1 MSRCR
6 VDTTCTGC
14 ALRSRSRA
22 MDAALTSVG
31 GIQPT
36 WNSGTSMANSRS
48 WSAIEKNECLL
59 AVQELLL
66 PDCDICDHV
75 LHDDDK
81 YVMPCGCEF
90 HRACVEERVK
100 WNLECPSLDCIA
112 DWKLADIQDLN
123 PIKEDEFERYRVWCR
138 DRDEDFQTYQDA
150 RARFEEL
157 KDDPFEGLFGDIE
170 IDLCGFKM
178 VGARE
183 YGSTLQECTLRR
195 RWYEIEMSYPR
206 RSGGRQVEIDTY
218 DDREEA
224 PHRLRFLSKT
234 ARRKHFGDVRI
245 TMRTVTENGD
255 TEVIKEKQMELEDW
269 LQVGKMVEVEA
280 RKSSYNHAHGKIIVI
295 DGEGADASV
304 KLRFEQDFNL
314 RRRVI
319 HNGEEQ
325 AFDVGFLTRYP
336 DVDPYAP
343 DGDGDSDGSQNEA
356 SSDEDESDEEPWI
369 VAMNRMEFGIYDL
382 VPGIRPHEHGTLKN
396 YFIGQ
401 ALEKRGIAY
410 ADLDHENKEDYA
422 AFWNEASD
430 LLEASTQEER
440 QAILDAKKAA
450 LFKPGKVQLRRIN
463 PHDEADEDESDEEIK
478 VPKKKQEELQ
488 EDEPQNW
495 DFCFEFRVWQAD
507 AVQN

>member
-325 AFDVGFLTRYP
+325 AFDVGFLRRYVP
-336 DVDPYAP
+336 
-343 DGDGDSDGSQNEA
+343 DSDGSESEA
-356 SSDEDESDEEPWI
+356 SSDEVESDEDDGPRI
-369 VAMNRMEFGIYDL
+369 VHPPQTVAMRQVEDGIYDL
-382 VPGIRPHEHGTLKN
+382 VTTVLSRTTSLDKLWRRLGTTYEEVDPMIMWTETWK
-396 YFIGQ
+396 
-401 ALEKRGIAY
+401 
-410 ADLDHENKEDYA
+410 
-422 AFWNEASD
+422 
-430 LLEASTQEER
+430 LLEESTPEER